1 MQKDSL
7 ALRKLH
13 AGMADLR
20 ETFGRKECL
29 HPEAP
34 QRCRG
39 NIVKAH
45 TVQKSG
51 GLTSIAEGGHV
62 LTPDPYSD
70 PTQMTKI
77 GINKAST
84 FTGFCEFHDDSLFA
98 PIEKRPLQL
107 TRRHAFLLAF
117 RAISKELFLKRGT
130 VEHEIADDSPFP
142 HFWLNYQADA
152 KRALRDLQPIYDEMG
167 KAIANKRFRNTSFYT
182 IEFDSIPQ
190 VLCTGAPN
198 VEFDFHGN
206 RIQLLTRYAP
216 REYITLSMLPFDRNR
231 SVAVFAW
238 HGKSNANEKFIRS
251 LSLLSK
257 RDIPDAIVRFAF
269 QSIENMFLAPPWW
282 DNLPEPIKER
292 LLARYDSSFW
302 RDGSEFIDLRA
313 DGNHYVNWKVVGKRK
328 NNLGLRG

>member
-1 MQKDSL
+1 MQKNSI

-20 ETFGRKECL
+20 KTFSRKECL

-34 QRCRG
+34 NRCRG

-51 GLTSIAEGGHV
+51 GLTKIAECGHV
-62 LTPDPYSD
+62 LTPDSSSD
-70 PTQMTKI
+70 PTEMTKV

-117 RAISKELFLKRGT
+117 RAVSKELFLKRRT
-130 VEHEIADDSPFP
+130 IEHEIADDHPFP
-142 HFWLNYQADA
+142 HFWLNQQTDA
-152 KRALRDLQPIYDEMG
+152 KRALQDLQPIYDEMG
-167 KAIANKRFRNTSFYT
+167 KAIANKRFRNTSFYA
-182 IEFDSIPQ
+182 IEFDRIPQ

-206 RIQLLTRYAP
+206 RLQLLTRKEP
-216 REYITLSMLPFDRNR
+216 REYITFSTLPFDRNR
-231 SVAVFAW
+231 GVAVFAW
-238 HGKSNANEKFIRS
+238 HGKSNVNAKFIQS
-251 LSLLSK
+251 LSSLST
-257 RDIPDAIVRFAF
+257 RDIPDAVVRFAF
-269 QSIENMFLAPPWW
+269 QSFENMFLAPNWW
-282 DNLPEPIKER
+282 DKLSEPIKER

-302 RDGSEFIDLRA
+302 RDGSEFIDLRP
-313 DGNHYVNWKVVGKRK
+313 DGIRLAGWNVVGRAKT
-328 NNLGLRG
+328 NLKL